1 MLTIRAMSNG
11 TGYAKKHLERNDYY
25 AEGERV
31 AGQWFGRGAEKLRL
45 NGEVKL
51 EQFEMIRQGLHPET
65 GEKLRQRKSADRTD
79 RNGDKQ
85 SHGRNLYDF
94 TLSAPKS
101 ISIMTILGGD
111 GRLIE
116 AHDRAVKEALA
127 EMERWAAT
135 RVRTGMENGNRVTGN
150 LIVACYRHD
159 ASRRLDPQIHTHCVA
174 ANMTH
179 DPVEDRW
186 KALQASGIYERRAF
200 LSEVYRNRLAHIVQ
214 QLGYQ
219 IESRKNGFEIKGISQ
234 DLIQKFSQRSKD
246 RDEAIAAFIQEHG
259 RTPSDD
265 EIAVLVRESRADKL
279 TEISTEEVRKGQ
291 FARLAREDWRELTQ
305 VREQADLNLGKNKTH
320 SAELSLQ
327 HALDHVFERVSV
339 AKDFEVLTEALVHGR
354 GRIELSDLKRTLRDC
369 ETKDAII
376 RAGDEIATHASL
388 SREREMIELINA
400 RQGGMERLGREPAGF
415 HLSPSLTEEQRNVVK
430 FVLDSRD
437 RAVNIQ
443 GAAGAG
449 KTATLGELRRAL
461 EDNRRTVWAAAP
473 TASAVAE
480 LSKVGFS
487 LAQTV
492 ERFLLDTDL
501 HGYLR
506 NSAIVIDEAGMLSA
520 RQMHELLRLAERFDA
535 RLVFCGDTRQIQ
547 PIEAGDAL
555 RILEKESRLATIG
568 LGEVKRQR
576 NQDYREA
583 IKALRADPCQGFDR
597 LERMGA
603 VKEAFFMERPDM
615 VAEAYR
621 SAAKDVLVVCPTHD
635 EIGRVTRAIRYVC
648 RELGQ
653 LATEKKLERL
663 EPLNWT
669 LAQKR
674 HTPNFA
680 KGQVLVFHKGTK
692 EVGKYEALMVER
704 QDGDVVFA
712 RNAHGKEVEI
722 TKKQAKCFSVFVP
735 QEIDVAV
742 GDWIS
747 IEANFRKGAHRLING
762 DRGRVKGITEQG
774 ALLLEDGRTVPS
786 DFRQYNYG
794 YAITAHRS
802 QGKTVDEV
810 IISGDRM
817 TRELFYVAAS
827 RGRNRITVFTG
838 DKESLRESIGLSGQR
853 MSALELLRKQA
864 RTVDRTRFAERP
876 RTIVDRIGKVIEKV
890 WLNIPRIVFGQRFER
905 ERQGMEMGR

>member
-31 AGQWFGRGAEKLRL
+31 VGPWFGRGAEKLGL
-45 NGEVKL
+45 SGHVEL
-51 EQFEMIRQGLHPET
+51 EQFERVRQGLHPET

-94 TLSAPKS
+94 TFSAPKS
-101 ISIMTILGGD
+101 LSIMAMLGGD

-135 RVRTGMENGNRVTGN
+135 RVRTAKENGNRITGN

-179 DPVEDRW
+179 DAVEDRW

-200 LSEVYRNRLAHIVQ
+200 LSEVYRNRLAHIIQ
-214 QLGYQ
+214 QMGYQ
-219 IESRKNGFEIKGISQ
+219 IEGHKNGFEIKGISQ
-234 DLIQKFSQRSKD
+234 DIIEKFSQRSKD
-246 RDEAIAAFIQEHG
+246 RDEAIAGFIQEHG
-259 RTPSDD
+259 RTPTDD

-279 TEISTEEVRKGQ
+279 TEISTDEVRKAQ
-291 FARLAREDWRELTQ
+291 FARLTRENVRELTQ
-305 VREQADLNLGKNKTH
+305 VREQADRNLGKSKAH
-320 SAELSLQ
+320 SAEHSLQ

-339 AKDFEVLTEALVHGR
+339 ARDFEVLTEAFVHGR
-354 GRIELSDLKRTLRDC
+354 GNIELPELKRALKDR

-388 SREREMIELINA
+388 NREREMIEFVNA
-400 RQGGMERLGREPAGF
+400 RQGGMERLGREPESF
-415 HLSPSLTEEQRNVVK
+415 QLSPNLTAEQRSVVK

-437 RAVNIQ
+437 RAANIQ

-449 KTATLGELRRAL
+449 KTATLGELKRVL
-461 EDNRRTVWAAAP
+461 EDNGRIVWAAAP

-501 HGYLR
+501 HAYLR

-520 RQMHELLRLAERFDA
+520 RQMHELLRLAERHDA

-568 LGEVKRQR
+568 LGEVKRQQ
-576 NQDYREA
+576 NQDYKEA
-583 IKALRADPCQGFDR
+583 INILRADPCRGFDR

-603 VKEAFFMERPDM
+603 VREALFMERPDM

-621 SAAKDVLVVCPTHD
+621 SAAKNVLVVCPTHE

-648 RELGQ
+648 REQGQ
-653 LATEKKLERL
+653 LASEKKLVRL

-669 LAQKR
+669 VAQKR
-674 HTPNFA
+674 HSPNFA
-680 KGQVLVFHKGTK
+680 QGQVLVFHKRTK
-692 EVGKYEALMVER
+692 DVRKYETLTVER

-712 RNAHGKEVEI
+712 RNLLGKEIEI
-722 TKKQAKCFSVFVP
+722 TKKQAKCFGVFVP

-747 IEANFRKGAHRLING
+747 IEANFRRGPLRLING
-762 DRGRVKGITEQG
+762 DRARVKGIHRARRRF
-774 ALLLEDGRTVPS
+774 ALGRRT
-786 DFRQYNYG
+786 
-794 YAITAHRS
+794 HRS
-802 QGKTVDEV
+802 ARVSAVQ
-810 IISGDRM
+810 
-817 TRELFYVAAS
+817 
-827 RGRNRITVFTG
+827 
-838 DKESLRESIGLSGQR
+838 LRLCDYRPPKSGQ
-853 MSALELLRKQA
+853 
-864 RTVDRTRFAERP
+864 DR
-876 RTIVDRIGKVIEKV
+876 
-890 WLNIPRIVFGQRFER
+890 
-905 ERQGMEMGR
+905 